1 MPMTEEGCRRSPV
14 ANCRNRPLRKG
25 SCFRKGATAAAG
37 AAGSGQRGSP
47 SVGQTGRAPGEEPG
61 TGRGLGNGQCTSGG
75 GGSVAGG
82 AGRRRC
88 GERRE
93 SDAVGGLFVILA

>member
-1 MPMTEEGCRRSPV
+1 MRQARLARANAASLRWARR
-14 ANCRNRPLRKG
+14 AGLRGK
-25 SCFRKGATAAAG
+25 K
-37 AAGSGQRGSP
+37 
-47 SVGQTGRAPGEEPG
+47 PG